1 MLDMAISNYLYH
13 SQDPTPEKWVIESE
27 GKPFNPCVIDHEM
40 LHFAV
45 GDGNESDTKLISLE
59 QVDQLE
65 ELCHELMFNPKTME
79 PYQHYFEALRSLPFD
94 DGLKLA
100 TMMLLVTKGGAGGE
114 IMRMTSNVFRLNEW
128 QRQNQAER
136 GAANTVLTMKM
147 DQDWTD
153 DNYSQSLD
161 RVTGFLIDDLEP
173 SGEDENKG
181 DVDAS
186 SGNATSFEDG
196 PRMARDDFI
205 VTVREQALSLRQSL
219 MQGHDNHITRTRIT
233 PEERLEL
240 KAKLGANELLG
251 PILSSFQT
259 IVNSAYG
266 LKK

>member
-1 MLDMAISNYLYH
+1 
-13 SQDPTPEKWVIESE
+13 
-27 GKPFNPCVIDHEM
+27 
-40 LHFAV
+40 
-45 GDGNESDTKLISLE
+45 
-59 QVDQLE
+59 
-65 ELCHELMFNPKTME
+65 
-79 PYQHYFEALRSLPFD
+79 
-94 DGLKLA
+94 
-100 TMMLLVTKGGAGGE
+100 
-114 IMRMTSNVFRLNEW
+114 
-128 QRQNQAER
+128 
-136 GAANTVLTMKM
+136 
-147 DQDWTD
+147 
-153 DNYSQSLD
+153 
-161 RVTGFLIDDLEP
+161 VTGFLIDDLEP